1 MDMTPERISGVV
13 NHSGFHYKLGLPV
26 SWSGCGPHGW
36 KVLYTEHSWRNQD
49 DGTDG
54 LIDNILADRHEMS
67 ILSGS
72 FFRSS
77 YYRFGSFA
85 VS

>member
-1 MDMTPERISGVV
+1 MTPERISGVV
-13 NHSGFHYKLGLPV
+13 NHSGFPLQIGIASFVERLR
-26 SWSGCGPHGW
+26 PHGW

-72 FFRSS
+72 FSVRATTALG
-77 YYRFGSFA
+77 RLQ
-85 VS
+85 